1 MYFSLIVPAYSFGK
15 PQYSILW
22 IYHLTLRAAYFVPS
36 ILVGYGYSAINTQ
49 LLSIAPYF
57 AALVFNMIVS
67 TLSDRLRHRFS
78 FMIFSLMVAIAGF
91 GILISVHDNTHL
103 QYGALFLCAMGAF
116 TAMSLSVCW
125 IAMNGEC
132 FPVFVGIRLIS
143 HVMRVAQGHGG
154 RAAATA
160 FQIGFGNCGSTEPR
174 SRPP

>member
-1 MYFSLIVPAYSFGK
+1 MYFSLIVPSYSFGR
-15 PQYSILW
+15 PQYSTLRT
-22 IYHLTLRAAYFVPS
+22 YYLTLHTAYFVPS

-57 AALVFNMIVS
+57 AALVFSMIVS

-78 FMIFSLMVAIAGF
+78 FMIFSLTVAIAGF

-132 FPVFVGIRLIS
+132 IAVIIDLLLI
-143 HVMRVAQGHGG
+143 HHAMRVAQGHGG

-160 FQIGFGNCGSTEPR
+160 FQIGFGNCESTEPR
-174 SRPP
+174 PRSP